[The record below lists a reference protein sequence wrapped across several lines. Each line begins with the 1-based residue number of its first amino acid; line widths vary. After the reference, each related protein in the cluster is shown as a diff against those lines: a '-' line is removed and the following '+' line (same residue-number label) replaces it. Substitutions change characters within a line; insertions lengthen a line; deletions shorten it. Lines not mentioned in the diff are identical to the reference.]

1 MIRGL
6 AVLYGPHRRSGAHG
20 AVFVRVDG
28 RGGFRMAGTI
38 NESRVYAVLLM
49 IATIPAIIIF
59 NSPEIF
65 VEYFDTAFFCSDS
78 SGVEIYYWI
87 FPKLIAHCDMFF
99 ELAIFDKY
107 TQGIVIVLDFYM
119 CGIFFI
125 SLLIFIIV
133 ENNNYQ
139 KFKLAYL
146 KDSLLYLIFRLFMS
160 MIMISFIFTLT
171 FVYPVHLVADVDDRL
186 PFFALLY
193 DYGIGAALQA
203 CFTMIGPYS
212 FAMIITIVRV
222 LRERS
227 GATHC
232 D

>member
-28 RGGFRMAGTI
+28 RGGFRMAGTVD
-38 NESRVYAVLLM
+38 ESRAFTVLLV
-49 IATIPAIIIF
+49 ITPIPAIIMF
-59 NSPEIF
+59 NFPEIF

-78 SGVEIYYWI
+78 SDVEIYHWI
-87 FPKLIAHCDMFF
+87 FPKLIAHCDMFIEF
-99 ELAIFDKY
+99 AIFDKY
-107 TQGIVIVLDFYM
+107 IQGIVVILDFYM
-119 CGIFFI
+119 CGLFFI
-125 SLLIFIIV
+125 SLLILVIV

-139 KFKLAYL
+139 KLKLLAL
-146 KDSLLYLIFRLFMS
+146 KDSLLYLTFRIITAVVMF
-160 MIMISFIFTLT
+160 SFCFALTL
-171 FVYPVHLVADVDDRL
+171 VYPLHLADDGDDI
-186 PFFALLY
+186 FGFVALLS
-193 DYGIGAALQA
+193 DYGIGVTLQV
-203 CFTMIGPYS
+203 CFTVVGSYF
-212 FAMIITIVRV
+212 FAMTITNVRA